1 MASSSNSDQPNN
13 MASSSNSDQP
23 QSRMASNSDLQQAK
37 LDFEDVL
44 PYGDLEVD
52 IKVRRRMMGTKFCA
66 EDLTFVIQFKYV
78 GQVGNLVIGHL
89 KANFDNGMKR
99 YCFFSCQMTSGIYSG
114 MQDLYNETEEQLAS
128 SILRPL
134 LNYLVSKKET
144 RLDSNLEVKCTIC
157 SLDHTA
163 HQ

>member
-1 MASSSNSDQPNN
+1 
-13 MASSSNSDQP
+13 
-23 QSRMASNSDLQQAK
+23 MASNSDLQQAK

-66 EDLTFVIQFKYV
+66 EDLTFVIQFKQV
-78 GQVGNLVIGHL
+78 GQTGALPLISCMLTIHQALLDVIGRL

-99 YCFFSCQMTSGIYSG
+99 YCFFSCAIDQMTSAIYSG

-134 LNYLVSKKET
+134 LNYLVSKKEA